1 MINHSEWDYLCSV
14 LRKLGYKQEAM
25 QIQKIRM
32 MKKFYYQQEKERMKN
47 EIIKELRSQFNV
59 SVDTKNALQSIRE
72 LKDEISDF
80 LK

>member
-1 MINHSEWDYLCSV
+1 
-14 LRKLGYKQEAM
+14 
-25 QIQKIRM
+25 M
-32 MKKFYYQQEKERMKN
+32 MKEFYYQQEKERMKN

-80 LK
+80 TK